1 MTTLQGGTIEGLQT
15 QALFYLQKQFGK
27 YIIEKF
33 IKLFVVIS
41 TSVKYYGGQFF
52 TSIIKKKV
60 QVASAVGLF
69 FEKK

>member
-1 MTTLQGGTIEGLQT
+1 MTTLQGGTIKDLQT

-52 TSIIKKKV
+52 TSIIKKKSSSCIGGWFV
-60 QVASAVGLF
+60 F
-69 FEKK
+69 

>member
-1 MTTLQGGTIEGLQT
+1 LSINKKTETHSINAKMTTLQGGTIKGLQT

-52 TSIIKKKV
+52 TSNLK
-60 QVASAVGLF
+60 
-69 FEKK
+69 